1 MVVFPQEVQVRCG
14 LIIMERC
21 QYCSSDV
28 FSTAIHYSIC
38 PAIVIEEPS
47 PNEIQVITSLE
58 NALKKIVEDAHRPS
72 PKLKKQRK

>member
-1 MVVFPQEVQVRCG
+1 
-14 LIIMERC
+14 MERC

-47 PNEIQVITSLE
+47 PNEIQAVTNLE
-58 NALKKIVEDAHRPS
+58 NALKKIVENAHLPL
-72 PKLKKQRK
+72 PKLKKLRK